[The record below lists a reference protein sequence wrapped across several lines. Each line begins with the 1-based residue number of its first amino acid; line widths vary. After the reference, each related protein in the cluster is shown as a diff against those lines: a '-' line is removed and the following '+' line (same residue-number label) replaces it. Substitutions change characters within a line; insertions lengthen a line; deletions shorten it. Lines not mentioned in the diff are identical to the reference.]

1 MDFIETLLWPLR
13 WLVELVLM
21 LWHQLFTWIGMDPAS
36 GLTWLLSIVG
46 LVVVVRSALIPVTLR
61 QIKAQRRMMDLAPE
75 MKKIQTKYKGKND
88 QFSREAMSRETMA
101 LYKKHGTNP
110 FSSCLPILIQM
121 PVFFS
126 LFYVLRGA
134 SENQTGIAFMDQALT
149 QSFNEASIF
158 GAPLKMTFTQG
169 WESGNWIVVVLL
181 GLIMILMIASQFFTQ
196 LQIMSKNISDETK
209 NSPMYR
215 QQKIMLYII
224 PFAFLFSGVMFP
236 LALNIYWFTSNIWT
250 MGQQYIVIKNMPT
263 PGSDAWRERQ
273 ARLKAKGKLND
284 EEVAEIDRIEGAA
297 PAQGQRQQPMS
308 KKRAKKSGPGGN
320 PSAAQEKQTPPA
332 GGKNGSQAGG
342 KKPPSAGG
350 EKPDANGRKKDNGG
364 SGDD

>member
-1 MDFIETLLWPLR
+1 VKGPTKLEFIETLLWPLR

-36 GLTWLLSIVG
+36 GAAWVLSIIG

-75 MKKIQTKYKGKND
+75 MKKIQAKYKGKSD

-126 LFYVLRGA
+126 LFYVLRHA
-134 SENQTGIAFMDQALT
+134 SENTTGIAFMTEELT
-149 QSFNEASIF
+149 TSFNAASIF

-169 WESGNWIVVVLL
+169 WESGNWAVVLLL

-196 LQIMSKNISDETK
+196 LQIMSKNVSDETK
-209 NSPMYR
+209 TSPMYK

-224 PFAFLFSGVMFP
+224 PFAFLFSGVAFP
-236 LALNIYWFTSNIWT
+236 LALNIYWFTSNLWT

-263 PGSDAWRERQ
+263 PGSDAWRARQ
-273 ARLKAKGKLND
+273 ARLQAKGKLPND
-284 EEVAEIDRIEGAA
+284 AA
-297 PAQGQRQQPMS
+297 DAGDTSKPQEQGQRQQPIS
-308 KKRAKKSGPGGN
+308 AKR
-320 PSAAQEKQTPPA
+320 
-332 GGKNGSQAGG
+332 
-342 KKPPSAGG
+342 
-350 EKPDANGRKKDNGG
+350 RKKKK
-364 SGDD
+364 